1 MRALRWILG
10 VVGVLAFAAGLLAW
24 FAPAELALRWFGDR
38 LGPVRLQGASGSLW
52 QGRAEQLIAFD
63 VALGPVAWT
72 LERGDALRG
81 SPRGTLDLSGTEVRA
96 RGAFARQADGW
107 RLDGLTAEFPAALLA
122 PALDIPALGLRGRVV
137 VDAPEAT
144 LRDGLLASARGHA
157 EWRDLGLTGAANA
170 TLPGVRIDFAPAPD
184 GAIVAEVD
192 DLGGPLDVD
201 GEVRIKDGA
210 FLSET
215 RLHLREPNPQ
225 LEEALKFIG
234 QRTPE
239 GGSYLRIEGQ
249 LHRMTP

>member
-10 VVGVLAFAAGLLAW
+10 SLGMLALAAGLLAW
-24 FAPAELALRWFGDR
+24 FAPAELALRFFGDR
-38 LGPVRLQGASGSLW
+38 LGPVRLQGVSGSAW

-63 VALGPVAWT
+63 VTLGPVAWT
-72 LERGDALRG
+72 LARGDTLAG
-81 SPRGTLDLSGTEVRA
+81 KPRGTLDLAGSAVRA
-96 RGAFARQADGW
+96 RGAFAREGAEWRFEGVQAE
-107 RLDGLTAEFPAALLA
+107 LPAALLA

-137 VDAPEAT
+137 VDAPEAV
-144 LRDGLLASARGHA
+144 LRDGLLARARGHA
-157 EWRDLGLTGAANA
+157 EWRDLGVTGAANA

-184 GAIVAEVD
+184 GAIVAEVR
-192 DLGGPLDVD
+192 DLGGPLEVA

>member
-1 MRALRWILG
+1 MRIVGWLLALL
-10 VVGVLAFAAGLLAW
+10 GVLALAAGLLAW
-24 FAPAELALRWFGDR
+24 FAPAELALRLFGDR

-72 LERGDALRG
+72 LERGPGLSG
-81 SPRGTLDLSGTEVRA
+81 VPRGTLELSGTEVRA
-96 RGAFARQADGW
+96 SGAFARDGAGW
-107 RLDGLTAEFPAALLA
+107 RFDRIRADFPAALLA

-157 EWRDLGLTGAANA
+157 EWRDLGVTGAANA
-170 TLPGVRIDFAPAPD
+170 TLPGVRIEFAPAPD
-184 GAIVAEVD
+184 GAIAAEVR
-192 DLGGPLDVD
+192 DLGGPLDVA

-210 FLSET
+210 FVSET

-234 QRTPE
+234 QRTAE

>member
-1 MRALRWILG
+1 MRIVGWLLGALGLAALA
-10 VVGVLAFAAGLLAW
+10 VGVLAW

-52 QGRAEQLIAFD
+52 QGRAEQLVAFD

-72 LERGDALRG
+72 LERMPGLSGA
-81 SPRGTLDLSGTEVRA
+81 PRGTIDLSGSEVRA
-96 RGAFARQADGW
+96 RGAFAREADGW
-107 RLDGLTAEFPAALLA
+107 RFDGIRAEFPAALLA

-137 VDAPEAT
+137 VDAPEAR

-157 EWRDLGLTGAANA
+157 EWRELGVAGAANA
-170 TLPGVRIDFAPAPD
+170 SLPGVRIDFSPAPD
-184 GAIVAEVD
+184 GAIVAVVD
-192 DLGGPLDVD
+192 DLGGPLDVA
-201 GEVRIKDGA
+201 GTVRIKDGA

-215 RLHLREPNPQ
+215 RLHLREPDPQ
-225 LEEALKFIG
+225 LEEALKFVG

>member
-1 MRALRWILG
+1 MRVLRWILAG
-10 VVGVLAFAAGLLAW
+10 LGMLALAAGVLAW

-38 LGPVRLQGASGSLW
+38 LGPVRLQGVSGSLW

-72 LERGDALRG
+72 LARGDTLAG
-81 SPRGTLDLSGTEVRA
+81 NPRGTLDLDGSAVRA
-96 RGAFARQADGW
+96 RGAFAREGTDWRFAGVQAE
-107 RLDGLTAEFPAALLA
+107 LPAALLA

-137 VDAPEAT
+137 VDAPEVA
-144 LRDGLLASARGHA
+144 LRDGLLVRARGRA
-157 EWRDLGLTGAANA
+157 EWRELGVTGAAVA

-184 GAIVAEVD
+184 GAVVAEVD
-192 DLGGPLDVD
+192 DLGGPLDVA
-201 GEVRIKDGA
+201 GEVRIADGR

-215 RLHLREPNPQ
+215 RLHLRQPDPQ

-249 LHRMTP
+249 LHRITP